1 MYYNYIITMGLR
13 KIQVDAGEVVF
24 KNFEYD
30 LVHFV
35 FIILGFFRQFAPD
48 RCLEVVGLPCVLV
61 ADLDGLRK
69 SNDYTLKGNPII
81 EP

>member
-1 MYYNYIITMGLR
+1 MGLR
-13 KIQVDAGEVVF
+13 KIQVDVGEVVF

-48 RCLEVVGLPCVLV
+48 IWKVCLQLFYACFSGSESRFSCVLV
-61 ADLDGLRK
+61 
-69 SNDYTLKGNPII
+69 SFSC
-81 EP
+81 